1 MLNKKN
7 YCSFLCLYRWD
18 ILSILRI
25 ISALMS
31 GGSIDEVKELFLAK
45 VPGYDEILSAIRE
58 TLEVFEIQMREA
70 TIILGYDQQPVQI
83 RFE

>member
-1 MLNKKN
+1 
-7 YCSFLCLYRWD
+7 
-18 ILSILRI
+18 
-25 ISALMS
+25 MS